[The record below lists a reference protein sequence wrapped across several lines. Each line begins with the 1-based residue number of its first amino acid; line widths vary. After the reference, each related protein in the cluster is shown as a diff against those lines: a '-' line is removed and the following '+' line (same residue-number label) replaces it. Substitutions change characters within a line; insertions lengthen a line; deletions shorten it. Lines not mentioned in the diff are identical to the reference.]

1 MKVLQEWHG
10 RQEDASMTEQAH
22 VRGKVVT
29 FPLDKL
35 KPNGWNPNVVTPE
48 KMASIEYGFR
58 TDGWLASQALLVW
71 RKDDA
76 GKIQNVIIDGEHRWK
91 AARTVGLADGP
102 VVFLDGVS
110 ETEAKALT
118 IKLNQKRGEWDEDAL
133 GKLLREVQGSS
144 EDLGLDFGFDD
155 KELGRLLAEAN
166 APAQTNGTATPT
178 PNASASPL
186 PGTPPAE
193 SGAFLDQFDPR
204 PARSDNSAAAST
216 PDDGLFTFSLRLTAE
231 QDGELQNAIR
241 AAKKKFGLSTNLEV
255 VLAVF
260 RDFTG
265 KNQ

>member
-1 MKVLQEWHG
+1 
-10 RQEDASMTEQAH
+10 MTEQAH

-29 FPLDKL
+29 FALDKL

-144 EDLGLDFGFDD
+144 EDLGLDFGFDGD
-155 KELGRLLAEAN
+155 ELAKLLGEGGSEGQVASGG
-166 APAQTNGTATPT
+166 APVGDQN
-178 PNASASPL
+178 
-186 PGTPPAE
+186 TPPARAVTPPE
-193 SGAFLDQFDPR
+193 DFPDLGVPGAVKTEHRCPRCSYEWSGPSR
-204 PARSDNSAAAST
+204 
-216 PDDGLFTFSLRLTAE
+216 
-231 QDGELQNAIR
+231 
-241 AAKKKFGLSTNLEV
+241 
-255 VLAVF
+255 
-260 RDFTG
+260 
-265 KNQ
+265 

>member
-1 MKVLQEWHG
+1 
-10 RQEDASMTEQAH
+10 MTEQAH

-29 FPLDKL
+29 FTLDKL

-155 KELGRLLAEAN
+155 RELGRLLAEAG
-166 APAQTNGTATPT
+166 APAQTSFATAASTSSTPAPLS
-178 PNASASPL
+178 PN
-186 PGTPPAE
+186 TPPAE
-193 SGAFLDQFDPR
+193 SGAFLDQFDPQKAQKEAGGA
-204 PARSDNSAAAST
+204 PNEDAF
-216 PDDGLFTFSLRLTAE
+216 FTFALKLTAE
-231 QDGELQNAIR
+231 QDNAIQG
-241 AAKKKFGLSTNLEV
+241 AVKTAKKVFGVGTNTEA
-255 VLAVF
+255 VLAICSNF
-260 RDFTG
+260 MKG
-265 KNQ
+265 IS